1 MRSPFLERLDRG
13 PILSDGAVG
22 TQLYERG
29 VPYGRSFDEL
39 NLSDRALV
47 GSVHSDYLAAGAE
60 IITTNTFG
68 ANRVRL
74 AEFGLA
80 ERVRDI
86 NLQGVK
92 VAREAREVSG
102 RSAFVAG
109 SVGPILRPLREERRG
124 PEHQLIA
131 AFREQVEALLEGGA
145 DLISLETFSDLD
157 EIRLAIQAVRSVC
170 ALPIIAQMTFGDD
183 GLTLGGHWPE
193 DVADRL
199 QGYGADVVGTNCSVG
214 PQNALDTVERMLAAG
229 APRVSAQPNAG
240 LPSKQGQHFVY
251 ISGPEYFAEYAGKF
265 VSAGAHVV
273 GGCCGTTPAHIAAMA
288 QALAG
293 RVPQVHAPAH
303 EEGTLQGR
311 GYAPVAVRPTTPP
324 SQQADGQGQ
333 CPPTRLAESIERG
346 EFIISVEL
354 DPPKGLNPTKV
365 LDGAKMLAER
375 GVRFV
380 NVADSPMARVRMGAL
395 AMAKLIQDCAE
406 VETIIH
412 FTTRD
417 RNLMALQSEL
427 IGAHAMGVRNVLAL
441 TGDPPT
447 LGDYPD
453 ATGVWDIDSIGLI
466 ETLSRLNSGSD
477 RAGRSIGANARFC
490 IGCAV
495 DPTAEDL
502 DAHLERFWRK
512 LEAGAHFVMSQP
524 LYDIEA
530 LHSFLDRVGPLPVP
544 FLLGVLPLQ
553 SFKHA
558 DYMHN
563 EVPGIRIPEGIRKA
577 MHAAGAAGIQEGIR
591 LAQEFVDEAQDRVQG
606 IYLMPS
612 FGRYEQCAE
621 VIDALDSSR
630 RPDSSQL
637 SAISSQPQA
646 AART

>member
-13 PILSDGAVG
+13 PILSDGAIG
-22 TQLYERG
+22 TQLYDRG

-39 NLSDRALV
+39 NLTDRSLV
-47 GSVHSDYLAAGAE
+47 SSVHRDYLAAGAE
-60 IITTNTFG
+60 VITTNTFG

-74 AEFGLA
+74 AEFGLQ
-80 ERVRDI
+80 EKVRAI

-92 VAREAREVSG
+92 IARDAREVSG

-131 AFREQVEALLEGGA
+131 AFREQIEALLEGGA

-157 EIRLAIQAVRSVC
+157 EIRLAIRATRQVC
-170 ALPIIAQMTFGDD
+170 ELPIIAQMTFGDD
-183 GLTLGGHWPE
+183 GLTLGGLWPE
-193 DVADRL
+193 DVVERL
-199 QGYGADVVGTNCSVG
+199 QAYGADLVGVNCSVG
-214 PQNALDTVERMLAAG
+214 PQSVLDTVERMRSAG
-229 APRVSAQPNAG
+229 ATRLSAQPNAG

-251 ISGPEYFAEYAGKF
+251 ITGPEYFAEYAEKF
-265 VSAGAHVV
+265 ISAGVQLV
-273 GGCCGTTPAHIAAMA
+273 GGCCGSTPAHTAAMA
-288 QALAG
+288 
-293 RVPQVHAPAH
+293 RVLNGPAHQIHAPAH
-303 EEGTLQGR
+303 GEAPLQGR
-311 GYAPVAVRPTTPP
+311 GYSPVEVRPKPP
-324 SQQADGQGQ
+324 STSATNGHGQ
-333 CPPTRLAESIERG
+333 CPPTQLAQAIERG
-346 EFIISVEL
+346 DFIISVEL

-365 LDGAKMLAER
+365 LDGAKMLARR
-375 GVRFV
+375 GVQFV

-395 AMAKLIQDCAE
+395 SMAKLIQDCAD

-477 RAGRSIGANARFC
+477 RAGRSIGANASFC

-502 DAHLERFWRK
+502 EAHLDRFWRK
-512 LEAGAHFVMSQP
+512 LEAGAHYVMSQP

-530 LHSFLDRVGPLPVP
+530 LHEFLDRVGPLPVP

-563 EVPGIRIPEGIRKA
+563 EVPGIRVPEGIRKA
-577 MHAAGAAGIQEGIR
+577 MHAAGPHGIQEGIR

-630 RPDSSQL
+630 RPGALAKTSSEVR
-637 SAISSQPQA
+637 A
-646 AART
+646 